1 MWVFKNFKHFSL
13 SVPKWIVGNK
23 SGLELTKC
31 SSEKHTGKT
40 LIRLFFRS
48 NLIYVCPVCL
58 GFRDRKL
65 LLLEHLPYLAPN
77 KLFLCY
83 CFRFVESYA
92 PHSEQPKLNR
102 AKAELNE
109 GEQVVYDLFTNT
121 EYVEKL
127 VSFLSLEE
135 NKAKDKY
142 SSKRMTLFKV
152 IIHLENLGWLYSK

>member
-1 MWVFKNFKHFSL
+1 M
-13 SVPKWIVGNK
+13 
-23 SGLELTKC
+23 
-31 SSEKHTGKT
+31 
-40 LIRLFFRS
+40 
-48 NLIYVCPVCL
+48 
-58 GFRDRKL
+58 
-65 LLLEHLPYLAPN
+65 
-77 KLFLCY
+77 
-83 CFRFVESYA
+83 ESYA

-152 IIHLENLGWLYSK
+152 IIHLKNLGCLYSL